1 MNTNLSKLKATNT
14 NSLRNIAITT
24 KHTKSKLIHS
34 MLQNIRLRKNFM
46 KASLEKIQVSSKVHC
61 DQ

>member
-24 KHTKSKLIHS
+24 NHTKSKLIHS